1 MSDPISTKSLAYAQH
16 VANCRACTRCGP
28 DAVNP
33 SGGGFAV
40 HPSPWAML
48 RGDLDAK
55 VVVVGQDFAC
65 QEQPYDAPNPELPT
79 NKNLAR
85 LIAAAGL
92 RRVYLTN
99 AVLCLKPGGM
109 SAPVP
114 SAWVNHCASHLRRT
128 IEIVGPTVIAALGA
142 VAWRATC
149 RAFDVASPPTL
160 SEVVGTQP
168 ILLPNTP
175 ALFGFN
181 HCGGLGVIRRAF
193 AQQLEDWRR
202 LGQWLAEQRMNAA

>member
-1 MSDPISTKSLAYAQH
+1 MDPTQNKLFAYAQH
-16 VANCRACTRCGP
+16 VADCRACTRCGT
-28 DAVNP
+28 DALNP
-33 SGGGFAV
+33 KSGGFAM

-48 RGDLDAK
+48 RGDLDAE

-85 LIAAAGL
+85 LIAAAGA

-99 AVLCLKPGGM
+99 AVLCLKPGVM
-109 SAPVP
+109 SAAVP
-114 SAWVNHCASHLRRT
+114 SAWVKHCASHLRRT
-128 IEIVGPTVIAALGA
+128 IEIIQPLAVAALGA

-149 RAFDVASPPTL
+149 RAFDVASAPAI
-160 SEVVGTQP
+160 SEIVGATP
-168 ILLPNTP
+168 ILTPGAP

-181 HCGGLGVIRRAF
+181 HCGGLGLVRRPLIH
-193 AQQLEDWRR
+193 QLEDWRR
-202 LGQWLAEQRMNAA
+202 LGQWLASRRTSAA